1 MKENKLSEKKIK
13 RFIIVQIVTLARIPL
28 ALLFSLFLFS
38 PLSEIRKYI
47 ACIVILIFME
57 STDFF
62 DGLLA
67 RKFKVVNELGA
78 LLDPYADS
86 ISRIIIYFA
95 LSLSS
100 LIHIAVPIIMIFR
113 DITVAYSRIIFAI
126 NQKTVS
132 AKISGKI
139 KAVVQAGFSF
149 IILLQPLYWQWTGK
163 ITITIFSWIVT
174 VATLMSMVEYSF
186 HATQIFKNNFKKFF
200 KK

>member
-1 MKENKLSEKKIK
+1 MNKEESSKTI
-13 RFIIVQIVTLARIPL
+13 RFIIVQCITLLRIPL
-28 ALLFSLFLFS
+28 AFLFSLFLFS
-38 PLSEIRKYI
+38 PLPEIARYT
-47 ACIVILIFME
+47 ACIITLIFVE

-67 RKFKVVNELGA
+67 RKFGVVNELGA

-86 ISRIIIYFA
+86 ISRIIIYF
-95 LSLSS
+95 SLAMSS
-100 LIHIAVPIIMIFR
+100 LIHIAVPLTMAFR
-113 DITVAYSRIIFAI
+113 DITVAYARIIFAV
-126 NQKTVS
+126 NKKTVS

-163 ITITIFSWIVT
+163 ITITIFSWIVCM
-174 VATLMSMVEYSF
+174 VTLLSMIEYSF
-186 HATQIFKNNFKKFF
+186 HGIQAFRHNYKKFY